1 MVWYNWGVK
10 NESAI
15 LHVSLRQLEVVR
27 WTCLGLR
34 SREIAEQMGIVK
46 RTVDRHLDNLYR
58 RWGFANKVELVV
70 YALTHGW
77 ISAKDLAPRKARNR
91 R

>member
-1 MVWYNWGVK
+1 M
-10 NESAI
+10 
-15 LHVSLRQLEVVR
+15 SLRQLEVVR
-27 WTCLGLR
+27 WVCLGLR
-34 SREIAEQMGIVK
+34 SRDIAEQMGIVK

-58 RWGFANKVELVV
+58 RWGFENRVELAV

-77 ISAKDLAPRKARNR
+77 ISAADLAPRKALDR